1 MVGVVADMA
10 ASLGA
15 SEAALR
21 LILGQMLGAPLMV
34 VYRSMVAHREA
45 TAQHLFLFLTG
56 ALAGHWVIGPD
67 VAHSFYAVFGTY
79 LILLCAGGTLTSVIL
94 SFVFNFGYLLVGYVF
109 TETEGYDICWT
120 MPHCVLCLKL
130 IGLTFDCYDG
140 DRARRLGEGVLSK
153 DQRQTFLLEQPTVL
167 EMLSH
172 SFFIGGYF
180 VGPQISLRKYREF
193 VSPTYSASLPA
204 SPNAYGLKRLGLA
217 LCYMVVQVVG
227 SMYLPSNWPASQA
240 FADLS
245 LLSRLLLLPLWVKV
259 ILSKYIFAW
268 LCAET
273 VCVLSGLSYVEQR
286 ADGSV
291 DWRGCANV
299 KVYRLETATS
309 FGNIIE
315 SFNVNTNHWVAVYI
329 FKRLKFLGNKLVSQ
343 AVTLLF
349 LAVWHGFHFGY
360 YLTFLNEFMT
370 VLVEREFL
378 GVWAKSPVVTAWR
391 RHPAFPRASAA
402 LGWCWVWLFL
412 PHCFIPFSLLM
423 WDASLAAYKSTWFLM
438 YLVYAAW
445 WIGGKGLLKK
455 ALRGHVKEKVDVPV
469 EDEKEKEVEVKDNVV
484 ETEEVKETYEK
495 TEVESDESTIVKST
509 TAGEVQSV
517 DDMSLVEEEV
527 VKREGE
533 E

>member
-1 MVGVVADMA
+1 MVGVVADLA
-10 ASLGA
+10 AGLGA
-15 SEAALR
+15 SEAGLR
-21 LILGQMLGAPLMV
+21 LILGQLAGAPLMV
-34 VYRSMVAHREA
+34 VYRSAVAHREA

-67 VAHSFYAVFGTY
+67 VAHSFYAVFATY

-94 SFVFNFGYLLVGYVF
+94 SFIFNFGYLLVGYVY

-130 IGLTFDCYDG
+130 IGVTFDCYDG
-140 DRARRLGEGVLSK
+140 DRARRLGESVLSK

-193 VSPTYSASLPA
+193 VAPTYSSSLPA

-227 SMYLPSNWPASQA
+227 SMYLPSDWPASQA
-240 FADLS
+240 FAELS
-245 LLSRLLLLPLWVKV
+245 LPTRLLLLPLWVKV

-273 VCVLSGLSYVEQR
+273 VCVLSGLSFVEQR

-291 DWRGCANV
+291 DWRGCANI
-299 KVYRLETATS
+299 KVHRLETATS
-309 FGNIIE
+309 FAQVIE
-315 SFNVNTNHWVAVYI
+315 SFNVNTNHWVAVYV

-349 LAVWHGFHFGY
+349 LAVWHGLHFGY

-378 GVWAKSPVVTAWR
+378 GVWAKAPAVATWR
-391 RHPAFPRASAA
+391 RHPAFARVTSA
-402 LGWCWVWLFL
+402 LGWAWVWLTL

-423 WDASLAAYKSTWFLM
+423 WSASLEGYKNTWFLM
-438 YLVYAAW
+438 YLVYAFW
-445 WIGGKGLLKK
+445 WVGGKGLLKK
-455 ALRGHVKEKVDVPV
+455 ALGGRVKEKVDVPV
-469 EDEKEKEVEVKDNVV
+469 EDEKEKEVEVKEKAV
-484 ETEEVKETYEK
+484 ETEEAKETYEK
-495 TEVESDESTIVKST
+495 KEVESNESTS
-509 TAGEVQSV
+509 AGDVQTV
-517 DDMSLVEEEV
+517 ENLSLVEEV
-527 VKREGE
+527 VKREE
-533 E
+533 ESGN